1 LDLKEIG
8 LNAGGTTHAPQQRC
22 EAEHQLALHG
32 SSGVVIRDD
41 IRFECL
47 IVFDVFQSDN
57 DGFGGQSVPTA
68 SNHQIRAVGARS

>member
-1 LDLKEIG
+1 MPVARRMRHNSD
-8 LNAGGTTHAPQQRC
+8 ARQ
-22 EAEHQLALHG
+22 
-32 SSGVVIRDD
+32 SVIRDD